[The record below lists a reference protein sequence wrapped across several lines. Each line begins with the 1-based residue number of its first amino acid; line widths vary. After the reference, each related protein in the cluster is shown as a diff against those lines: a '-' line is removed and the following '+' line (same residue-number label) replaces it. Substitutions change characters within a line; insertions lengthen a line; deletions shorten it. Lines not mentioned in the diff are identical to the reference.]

1 MTTGAYKEW
10 WLRAPVQALRRQWA
24 QLARLPSSTPA
35 IHVETGLGWLVMGL
49 VLVAAV
55 IAAIGPVSQLGHH
68 LHAHHWGALA
78 RDGLLLLVVGLLA
91 FNTLMHLVA
100 RMAAQKKQAGH
111 VPVNDHALAAYFVGA
126 PPAVTILIPC
136 QGEDEPMLARA
147 LMSAAL
153 QTYPQRRVVL
163 LIDNNPGGDSQA
175 QTVRALSRRIQQ
187 SLQAPADRFSK
198 ALTDFHARQAAGPM
212 DTLMEQ
218 RLLTELNLDAAE
230 YYRSYAQGHPGD
242 DHVDSHFV
250 EKVLERQCNEHL
262 TRAQVWQARLAG
274 TRAAPGGEMIALEYR
289 RLAALFA
296 VEITSFERA
305 RYTNLSQAPGRAMNL
320 NGYIGLTGKY
330 FHERLL
336 EGGLRYLQEGDYFG
350 TYFHVPDA
358 DFFLALDADSYIA
371 PDCLL
376 KLMHFMQQPGR
387 EKTAITQ
394 IPGHPAP
401 NTGLILQRVAGALMD
416 LRSAEL
422 LGYARHDAA
431 SWVDESGLI
440 RKPALQDIALTQ
452 QERGLRVTRYFSGN
466 RACGGMATNLRL
478 LRHAWRVTSHPERL
492 AWTSAPAELGVLA
505 ARYRRWHDGGP
516 ITLPGLLGYLWQ
528 QGWRKPLAA
537 LLRIHQQIS
546 TLSTNLALLAF
557 FSLSLPG
564 AFYSAWLGA
573 AALGYAL
580 LLARDLKHAGYPW
593 SDALRAYALR
603 LLLLP
608 VNLGGTLISL
618 HRAWTRPAATWQHAP
633 REAGNAAACLPY
645 YFAAYGLLIYW
656 FVEAAIDLTA
666 GLRIHGLVVAL
677 NAALLLYAVA
687 GYIGFRDS
695 LEDVHGA
702 LRRRLR
708 QGALRGRI
716 PASGLALEA
725 DFVHDRATLEAVE
738 RFDPPQE
745 TRDSAPVDPYVH
757 HATDLQQDVARSR
770 RVLVPQNKPSRH

>member
-1 MTTGAYKEW
+1 MTTGAYKER
-10 WLRAPVQALRRQWA
+10 WLRAPLQALRRQWA
-24 QLARLPSSTPA
+24 QPARLPGTPA
-35 IHVETGLGWLVMGL
+35 IRFETGLGWLVMGM

-55 IAAIGPVSQLGHH
+55 ITAINPASQLGRH
-68 LHAHHWGALA
+68 LHAHHWAGLA
-78 RDGLLLLVVGLLA
+78 RDGLLLLVVALLA
-91 FNTLMHLVA
+91 FNTLMHLVT
-100 RMAAQKKQAGH
+100 RMAAQKKLAAH

-126 PPAVTILIPC
+126 APAVTLLIPC

-163 LIDNNPGGDSQA
+163 LIDNNQGGDNQGPVA
-175 QTVRALSRRIQQ
+175 RALSRRIQQ
-187 SLQAPADRFSK
+187 SLQAPADKFTK
-198 ALTDFHARQAAGPM
+198 ALTDFRARQAAGPM
-212 DTLMEQ
+212 DMIMEQ

-230 YYRSYAQGHPGD
+230 CYRSYAQGHPGD

-274 TRAAPGGEMIALEYR
+274 TRAAPGAEMIALEYR
-289 RLAALFA
+289 RLAALFS

-305 RYTNLSQAPGRAMNL
+305 RYANLSQAPGRAMNL

-336 EGGLRYLQEGDYFG
+336 EGGLRYLEEGDYFG

-358 DFFLALDADSYIA
+358 DFFLVLDADSYVA

-401 NTGLILQRVAGALMD
+401 NTGLMLQRVAGALMD
-416 LRSAEL
+416 LRSTGL

-431 SWVDESGLI
+431 SWVEESGLI
-440 RKPALQDIALTQ
+440 RKSALRDIARTQ
-452 QERGLRVTRYFSGN
+452 QESGLSVTRYFSAN
-466 RACGGMATNLRL
+466 PACGGMATNLRL

-505 ARYRRWHDGGP
+505 ARYRRWHDGGL
-516 ITLPGLLGYLWQ
+516 ITLPGLLRYLWR

-537 LLRIHQQIS
+537 LLRIHQQLS
-546 TLSTNLALLAF
+546 TLGTNLALLAF
-557 FSLSLPG
+557 FSLALPG
-564 AFYSAWLGA
+564 AFYNAWLGA
-573 AALGYAL
+573 AVLGYAL
-580 LLARDLKHAGYPW
+580 LLTWDLKRAGYPW
-593 SDALRAYALR
+593 SDALRAYALK

-608 VNLGGTLISL
+608 VNLGGALISL
-618 HRAWTRPAATWQHAP
+618 HRAWTRTATAWQHASQ
-633 REAGNAAACLPY
+633 EADDAGTCLPY
-645 YFAAYGLLIYW
+645 YLAAYGLLIYW
-656 FVEAAIDLTA
+656 FVVAAIDLTG
-666 GLRIHGLVVAL
+666 GLRLHGLVVAL

-695 LEDVHGA
+695 LEDVHGV

-716 PASGLALEA
+716 PSSGLALEA
-725 DFVHDRATLEAVE
+725 DFAHDRATLEAVE
-738 RFDPPQE
+738 RFDPPLQ
-745 TRDSAPVDPYVH
+745 TRESVPADPYVH
-757 HATDLQQDVARSR
+757 HTTDLQQDVARSR

>member
-1 MTTGAYKEW
+1 MTTGAYMER
-10 WLRAPVQALRRQWA
+10 WLRAPLQALRRRWA
-24 QLARLPSSTPA
+24 RLARLPRTPA
-35 IHVETGLGWLVMGL
+35 LRVETGLGWLVMGL

-55 IAAIGPVSQLGHH
+55 TAAMGPAAHLGQH
-68 LHAHHWGALA
+68 LHARHWAELA
-78 RDGLLLLVVGLLA
+78 RDALLLLVAAVLA
-91 FNTLMHLVA
+91 FNALMHLVT
-100 RMAAQKKQAGH
+100 RMAAQKKLAAH

-126 PPAVTILIPC
+126 APAVTILVPC

-163 LIDNNPGGDSQA
+163 LIDNNPEGANQGQV
-175 QTVRALSRRIQQ
+175 VRALSRRIQQ
-187 SLQAPADRFSK
+187 SLQAPTDKFTR
-198 ALTDFHARQAAGPM
+198 ALTDFRARQAAGPM
-212 DTLMEQ
+212 DMLMEQ

-274 TRAAPGGEMIALEYR
+274 TRAAPGGELIALEYR
-289 RLAALFA
+289 RLAALFS

-305 RYTNLSQAPGRAMNL
+305 RYANLSQAPGRAMNL

-336 EGGLRYLQEGDYFG
+336 EGGLRYLEEGDYFG

-358 DFFLALDADSYIA
+358 DFFLVLDADSYVA

-387 EKTAITQ
+387 QRTAITQ

-416 LRSAEL
+416 LRSAGL

-431 SWVDESGLI
+431 SWVDESALI
-440 RKPALQDIALTQ
+440 RKPALQDIAQTR
-452 QERGLRVTRYFSGN
+452 QESGLSVTRYFN
-466 RACGGMATNLRL
+466 ANPACGGMATNLRL

-492 AWTSAPAELGVLA
+492 AWTSAPAELGALV
-505 ARYRRWHDGGP
+505 ARYRRWHDGGV
-516 ITLPGLLGYLWQ
+516 ITLPGLLGYLWR

-546 TLSTNLALLAF
+546 PLSTNLALLVF
-557 FSLSLPG
+557 FSLALPG
-564 AFYSAWLGA
+564 AFYNAWLGA
-573 AALGYAL
+573 AVLGYAL
-580 LLARDLKHAGYPW
+580 LLARDLRRAGYPW
-593 SDALRAYALR
+593 SDGLRAYALK

-608 VNLGGTLISL
+608 VNLGGALIAL
-618 HRAWTRPAATWQHAP
+618 HRSWTRTATAWQP
-633 REAGNAAACLPY
+633 SPQEAGHADGCLPY

-656 FVEAAIDLTA
+656 FVEAAMDLTG
-666 GLRIHGLVVAL
+666 GLRLHGLVVAL

-695 LEDVHGA
+695 LEDMHGV

-708 QGALRGRI
+708 RGALRGRI
-716 PASGLALEA
+716 PSSGLSLEA

-738 RFDPPQE
+738 RFDPPPPP
-745 TRDSAPVDPYVH
+745 RDNVAVDPYVH
-757 HATDLQQDVARSR
+757 HTTDLQQEVARSR